1 MLNTYINKT
10 ILLTAIVLAIV
21 ISTSLNAAYVAAGE
35 EKILVPDDAITL
47 TEKTFYIPQIPCL
60 FELPEVPG
68 DDKGGNP
75 YTFAKKSSGTE
86 YGVLP
91 FTSKDG
97 LYYTAV
103 STPSGMLTK
112 VEANLGI
119 ISQSQDNYLNVH
131 GKRQYTYTPPE
142 ITKDSTFEFLY
153 YYTDT
158 DKKTNY
164 GKLTFNV
171 SPKAVTTNESTDN
184 SAAFHILAD
193 RVKQLESNTQAEVN
207 TLRKENMQLLIKHA
221 VSKENR
227 AHMREIHQLYLNQAE
242 LAGRIQQIKH
252 ELDIMTNQLSNQ
264 IDELTPQTRGFG
276 EWLKALW
283 S

>member
-1 MLNTYINKT
+1 MVNTYNNKT
-10 ILLTAIVLAIV
+10 ILLTAIVLAIAMP
-21 ISTSLNAAYVAAGE
+21 TSLNAAYVAAGE
-35 EKILVPDDAITL
+35 EKILVQDELITL
-47 TEKTFYIPQIPCL
+47 TEKTFYIPQIPCS

-68 DDKGGNP
+68 EDKGGNP
-75 YTFAKKSSGTE
+75 YTFAKKSRSNE
-86 YGVLP
+86 YVVLP
-91 FTSKDG
+91 FTAKNG
-97 LYYTAV
+97 LY
-103 STPSGMLTK
+103 STETSTTHDMPTK

-131 GKRQYTYTPPE
+131 IKRQYTYTPPE
-142 ITKDSTFEFLY
+142 TTKDSTFEFLY

-158 DKKTNY
+158 DKKTFY

-171 SPKAVTTNESTDN
+171 SPKAATTNGDIDN
-184 SAAFHILAD
+184 SAALQILAD
-193 RVKQLESNTQAEVN
+193 RVKQLESNTQAEVE

-264 IDELTPQTRGFG
+264 IDELTPQTGSFC
-276 EWLKALW
+276 EWFRALW